1 MCLTVA
7 FAWSMTASVLG
18 QEPKSSPLARAL
30 ATALDAAKLD
40 AIAAPDP
47 TEPDVFVAAL
57 YIPGMQLLTVSA
69 KYPAPAA
76 LRGKLA
82 TKAYRDIYLDLNG
95 GPASVSRVF
104 VEDFGADGLHGR
116 QGETQPFD
124 SYEATDAHLVFDS
137 KPGKQKLTE
146 QEYRRL
152 SSAAD
157 DQYCHMLSAL
167 LKELEHASQR

>member
-1 MCLTVA
+1 MNVARTCLAVA
-7 FAWSMTASVLG
+7 FAWTMTASVLG

-47 TEPDVFVAAL
+47 TQPDVFVAAL
-57 YIPGMQLLTVSA
+57 YIPGIQLLTVSA
-69 KYPAPAA
+69 KYPAPGA

-104 VEDFGADGLHGR
+104 VEDCGADGLHGR

-124 SYEATDAHLVFDS
+124 LYEATDAHLVFDS
-137 KPGKQKLTE
+137 NRASRSSRNRSTAGCRLPPTISTATCS
-146 QEYRRL
+146 RR
-152 SSAAD
+152 S
-157 DQYCHMLSAL
+157 
-167 LKELEHASQR
+167 

>member
-1 MCLTVA
+1 M
-7 FAWSMTASVLG
+7 
-18 QEPKSSPLARAL
+18 
-30 ATALDAAKLD
+30 DAAKLD

-47 TEPDVFVAAL
+47 TQPDVFVAAL
-57 YIPGMQLLTVSA
+57 YIPGIQLLTVSA
-69 KYPAPAA
+69 KYPAPGA

-124 SYEATDAHLVFDS
+124 LYEATDAHLVFDS
-137 KPGKQKLTE
+137 NRASRSSRNRSTAGCRLPPTISTATCS
-146 QEYRRL
+146 RR
-152 SSAAD
+152 S
-157 DQYCHMLSAL
+157 
-167 LKELEHASQR
+167 